1 MSAALDLADP
11 KTQWVQRVLGLDL
24 ASLLAKAPPETSPVE
39 TEKAEPEAPGFDAD
53 ELAGRL
59 NEAGVQINDHIELPE
74 FAALDPRLD
83 AGFAAIAAGDLAA
96 AAQIADEL
104 ATALARLMSAARAQ
118 AAGPKGGGLSL
129 RTAALLGLAWRKVSA
144 RVPSEI
150 AAVKDALRAALEAD
164 DELDP
169 DEVDEIAGKLT
180 ALDEIT
186 GFLEDDLSP
195 MLDRIVTLQGEART
209 QAVKELRDAV
219 GKKRVYLLT
228 DDWVTALPDVGVAQV
243 SFVGDALAALD
254 ALDAALPA

>member
-1 MSAALDLADP
+1 MSAALDSTDP

-24 ASLLAKAPPETSPVE
+24 ASLVVV
-39 TEKAEPEAPGFDAD
+39 AEPEVPALDAD
-53 ELAGRL
+53 DVAARL
-59 NEAGVQINDHIELPE
+59 NEAGVQINDYIELPE
-74 FAALDPRLD
+74 FAALDLRLD
-83 AGFAAIAAGDLAA
+83 AGFTALAAGDLAT
-96 AAQIADEL
+96 AAQIADDL

-129 RTAALLGLAWRKVSA
+129 RTAAMLGLAWRKVSA
-144 RVPSEI
+144 KVPTEI

-164 DELDP
+164 EELDP
-169 DEVDEIAGKLT
+169 DEVEEIAGKLK
-180 ALDEIT
+180 ALDQIT

-195 MLDRIVTLQGEART
+195 MLDRIVTLEGEART

-228 DDWVTALPDVGVAQV
+228 DDWVTALPDVGVTQV
-243 SFVGDALAALD
+243 TFVGAALAALD